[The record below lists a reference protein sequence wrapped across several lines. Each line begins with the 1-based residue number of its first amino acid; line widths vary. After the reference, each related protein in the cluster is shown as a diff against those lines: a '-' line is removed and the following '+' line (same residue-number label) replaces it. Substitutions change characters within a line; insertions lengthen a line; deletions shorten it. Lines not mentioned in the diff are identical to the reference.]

1 MVTNIC
7 VTIQLQKS
15 FLYGRKFVRFL
26 HLPVKPASL
35 ILGKTKRVK
44 KAVVVACIIAFTNM
58 LYAQHKGYTTVIEP
72 CACPFV
78 ADSSLKTTCAYLI
91 VPESRLKPT
100 GKTIK
105 LPFIYVKKGM
115 DKKRDAVLYTSGGPG
130 NSSLRAVRNVHR
142 RGLMKNHDFIAF
154 EQRGTQYAL
163 PSLPCPE
170 IGAGFKDAYKYN
182 LPKDSMLLAGVKRCR
197 QRLMAKGNN
206 LAAYNTEESA
216 ADIEDLRE
224 ALHIDSLNLMGISYS
239 GGLVLTVLHN
249 YPAHIRS
256 LLLDSPL
263 PEFINIDEEEILNFN
278 EALNTIF
285 GKCETDSTDKVLYD
299 NMKQRFQQYFTAI
312 GNKVFTIA
320 YKDKN
325 AADTLYIEYTRNEL
339 LAVLENAMFDFSK
352 IKDVPFIITQL
363 IAGNHQPYITQL
375 LDGIFSGNSGP
386 SGMRLSVYCSDKM
399 AYADK
404 KMIET
409 QFTVYPYVQG
419 AGYFINDVNDAMCSC
434 WQVPPVSR
442 NTKKPFYA
450 NTPVLLA
457 AGDTDPSC
465 RPLYNDMLQHYMPN
479 AQRLLFIN
487 RSHGP
492 MLNTREGDDYITQF
506 INHPFKRI
514 ENSRKDV
521 LVY

>member
-1 MVTNIC
+1 MKKKGFT
-7 VTIQLQKS
+7 L
-15 FLYGRKFVRFL
+15 L
-26 HLPVKPASL
+26 L
-35 ILGKTKRVK
+35 IILTH
-44 KAVVVACIIAFTNM
+44 A
-58 LYAQHKGYTTVIEP
+58 LYAQQKGYTPKIEP
-72 CACPFV
+72 CACPFT
-78 ADSSLKTTCAYLI
+78 ADSSLQTSCAYLI
-91 VPESRLKPT
+91 VPESRQKPA

-105 LPFIYVKKGM
+105 LPFIYVKNNSAG
-115 DKKRDAVLYTSGGPG
+115 KKHDVVLYTSGGPG
-130 NSSLRAVRNVHR
+130 SSSLRSVRNVHR
-142 RGLMKNHDFIAF
+142 RGLIKNHDFIAF

-170 IGAGFKDAYKYN
+170 IGASFKDAYKHN

-197 QRLMAKGNN
+197 QRLVAEGND
-206 LAAYNTEESA
+206 LAAYNTVESA

-239 GGLVLTVLHN
+239 GGLMLTVLKN

-278 EALNTIF
+278 EALNTILS
-285 GKCETDSTDKVLYD
+285 KCETDSTDKVLYG
-299 NMKQRFQQYFTAI
+299 NLKQRFRQYFASI
-312 GNKVFTIA
+312 NNKVFTIA
-320 YKDKN
+320 YIEN
-325 AADTLYIEYTRNEL
+325 GTVDTLQIKYTRNEL
-339 LAVLENAMFDFSK
+339 TAVLENTIFDFSK

-363 IAGNHQPYITQL
+363 IAGKHQQYITPL

-404 KMIET
+404 KMIDE
-409 QFTVYPYVQG
+409 QFNVYPYVRG
-419 AGYFINDVNDAMCSC
+419 AGYFINDVNAAMCSC
-434 WQVPPVSR
+434 WQVPPVSPG
-442 NTKKPFYA
+442 TKKPFYS
-450 NTPVLLA
+450 NVPVLLA

-465 RPLYNDMLQHYMPN
+465 RPLYNDMLHHYLPN
-479 AQRLLFIN
+479 SQRLLFIN

-506 INHPFKRI
+506 IDDPFKRV

-521 LVY
+521 QVY

>member
-1 MVTNIC
+1 MNKI
-7 VTIQLQKS
+7 
-15 FLYGRKFVRFL
+15 
-26 HLPVKPASL
+26 PA
-35 ILGKTKRVK
+35 VK
-44 KAVVVACIIAFTNM
+44 KAGIILALIILTNL
-58 LYAQHKGYTTVIEP
+58 LYAQQKGYSPKIEP
-72 CACPFV
+72 CACPFI
-78 ADSSLKTTCAYLI
+78 ADSSLQTTCAYLI
-91 VPESRLKPT
+91 VPESRLEPN

-105 LPFIYVKKGM
+105 LPIVYVKNNTG
-115 DKKRDAVLYTSGGPG
+115 KKRDVVLYTSGGPG
-130 NSSLRAVRNVHR
+130 NSSLRSVRNVHR

-163 PSLPCPE
+163 PSLACPE
-170 IGAGFKDAYKYN
+170 IGASFKEAYKHN

-197 QRLMAKGNN
+197 QRLTKEGNN
-206 LAAYNTEESA
+206 LAAYNTVESA

-239 GGLVLTVLHN
+239 GGLMLTVLHN

-285 GKCETDSTDKVLYD
+285 GKCDTDSADKVLYD
-299 NMKQRFQQYFTAI
+299 HLKQRFQQYFTAI
-312 GNKVFTIA
+312 GNKVFTVA
-320 YKDKN
+320 YKDIDT
-325 AADTLYIEYTRNEL
+325 ADTLHIQYTRNEL
-339 LAVLENAMFDFSK
+339 VAVLENTIFDFSK

-404 KMIET
+404 KVIDA
-409 QFTVYPYVQG
+409 QFTLHPYVQG
-419 AGYFINDVNDAMCSC
+419 AGYFINDVSAAMCSC
-434 WQVPPVSR
+434 WQVPPIGR
-442 NTKKPFYA
+442 DAKRPFYA

-479 AQRLLFIN
+479 TQRLLFIN

-506 INHPFKRI
+506 IDNPFKKV
-514 ENSRKDV
+514 ENNRKDV
-521 LVY
+521 VVY